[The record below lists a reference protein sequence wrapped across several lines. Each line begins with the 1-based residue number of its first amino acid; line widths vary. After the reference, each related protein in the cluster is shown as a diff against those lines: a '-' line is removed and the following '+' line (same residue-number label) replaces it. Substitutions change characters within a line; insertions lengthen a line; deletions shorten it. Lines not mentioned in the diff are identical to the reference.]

1 MARCSGRYPVRIP
14 ASHLLLADILIFIA
28 CRAGVKR
35 PEPNY
40 LALETGPNVKG
51 VWVKPA
57 PHLIVG
63 EVKQW
68 AGQAKVDYI
77 RIPGY
82 WLEKRGINRLVG
94 SPPKRDEK
102 VLYAL
107 HGGGFVSHSAHP
119 GDAVSNISRGLLQHT
134 SIERAF
140 SLEYRLSKGPPETV
154 PTNPFP
160 AALLDAIAG
169 YNYLVSE
176 VCFAPEDIILEGD
189 SAGGNLALA
198 LTRYLVEN
206 ADNGDVKLPHPPG
219 GLILCSPWVY
229 LGPNDLPKNSK
240 LRKQSSA
247 YTMRET
253 DFISVVGKKYA
264 QEASWYFGPL
274 GPEAG
279 VSNRYI
285 SPASESP
292 KLGKV
297 SYKGFPRT
305 FILGGGAE
313 VLLDQIRL
321 LAKRM
326 KEDMGTDRVEYLEQP
341 LGMHD
346 FVFLTWHEPERTD
359 SFKHIAKWLSLEESK
374 LERKSSIHRAK
385 L

>member
-1 MARCSGRYPVRIP
+1 M
-14 ASHLLLADILIFIA
+14 
-28 CRAGVKR
+28 KR

-51 VWVKPA
+51 VWVQPT

-68 AGQAKVDYI
+68 ADQAKVDCV

-82 WLEKRGINRLVG
+82 WLEKRGVDRLAS
-94 SPPKRDEK
+94 SPPKKGEK

-119 GDAVSNISRGLLQHT
+119 DDDISNIPRGLLQHT

-140 SLEYRLSKGPPETV
+140 TLEYRLSRGPPETV

-198 LTRYLVEN
+198 LARYLVEN
-206 ADNGDVKLPHPPG
+206 GANGDVTLPRPPG
-219 GLILCSPWVY
+219 ALILCSPWAY
-229 LGPNDLPKNSK
+229 LGSSDLPKNSK
-240 LRKQSSA
+240 LRKQSSV

-264 QEASWYFGPL
+264 REASWYFGPL
-274 GPEAG
+274 GSEAG
-279 VSNRYI
+279 MSNRYI

-321 LAKRM
+321 LARRM
-326 KEDMGTDRVEYLEQP
+326 SEDMGPSMVEYLEQP

-359 SFKHIAKWLSLEESK
+359 SFKRIARWLSLKEGK
-374 LERKSSIHRAK
+374 LGRNPLLPRAK

>member
-1 MARCSGRYPVRIP
+1 M
-14 ASHLLLADILIFIA
+14 
-28 CRAGVKR
+28 KR

-40 LALETGPNVKG
+40 LALETGRNVKG
-51 VWVKPA
+51 VWVKPT

-68 AGQAKVDYI
+68 ADQAKVDCVP
-77 RIPGY
+77 IPGY
-82 WLEKRGINRLVG
+82 WLEKRGVDRLVG
-94 SPPKRDEK
+94 SPPKKGEK
-102 VLYAL
+102 VLYIL

-119 GDAVSNISRGLLQHT
+119 DDVVSNIPRGLLQHT

-169 YNYLVSE
+169 YSYLVNE
-176 VCFAPEDIILEGD
+176 VCFAPEDIVLEGD

-198 LTRYLVEN
+198 LIRYLVEN
-206 ADNGDVKLPHPPG
+206 SANGNVALPRPSG
-219 GLILCSPWVY
+219 ALILCSPWAYV
-229 LGPNDLPKNSK
+229 GPSDLPKNSK
-240 LRKQSSA
+240 LRETSSV

-253 DFISVVGKKYA
+253 DFISVVGKKFMR
-264 QEASWYFGPL
+264 EANWYLGPL
-274 GPEAG
+274 GTEAG
-279 VSNRYI
+279 LSNRYI

-321 LAKRM
+321 LASRM
-326 KEDMGTDRVEYLEQP
+326 SEDMGPDMVEYLEQP

-359 SFKHIAKWLSLEESK
+359 SFKRIAKWLSLEESK
-374 LERKSSIHRAK
+374 SGRQSLVHRAK